1 MRWSW
6 RFWLSAVVCSVT
18 LVAAIHFLV
27 LDRLGV
33 PDSGIRV
40 RQVSADE
47 SGKDWV
53 ISLYEEQ
60 ERRQWRAS
68 GDGYRVQIERQG
80 EDVFVLDIALPHG
93 ADAQRHR
100 IRQQVRLAEGA
111 TLVAAFGADGDAAGD
126 TRVIVDRVK

>member
-1 MRWSW
+1 MTGKW
-6 RFWLSAVVCSVT
+6 RLLISAVVC
-18 LVAAIHFLV
+18 LVAIASAFHFLV
-27 LDRLGV
+27 MERYGV

-60 ERRQWRAS
+60 ERRRWQAS
-68 GDGYRVQIERQG
+68 GEGYQVHIERQG

-111 TLVAAFGADGDAAGD
+111 TLVAAFGADGNTAGD